1 MQSEK
6 PPQLRVE
13 VILNPHLKVKSGKTR
28 IFIVD
33 DHPIVRQ
40 GLTQLIN
47 LEEDM
52 AVVGE
57 AADAAEAVGAIAKMK
72 PDLALVDISLKGTS
86 GIELTKNILTAHP
99 RMSVLI
105 ISMYDESLY
114 VERALKAGAK
124 GYIMKQ
130 EATDHVATAIRR
142 VLGGDIYVSDKWRNK
157 LVHKFIHGNISGDG
171 SSPEIL
177 SGRELEVLQLIG
189 QGYSTRSISTEL
201 HVSVKTV
208 ESHYAN
214 IKEKLD
220 LNNSHELI
228 QYAVKRSLTES
239 GEIPQQ

>member
-1 MQSEK
+1 M
-6 PPQLRVE
+6 
-13 VILNPHLKVKSGKTR
+13 NPNLKVKNEKTR

-52 AVVGE
+52 TVVGE
-57 AADAAEAVGAIAKMK
+57 ASDVAEAIQGIAKTK

-86 GIELTKNILTAHP
+86 GIELTKNILADHP
-99 RMSVLI
+99 KMSVLI

-114 VERALKAGAK
+114 VERVLKAGAK

-130 EATDHVATAIRR
+130 EATDHVAAAIRK

-157 LVHKFIHGNISGDG
+157 LVHKFIHGNTAGDG

-177 SGRELEVLQLIG
+177 SGRELEVLQLVG
-189 QGYSTRSISTEL
+189 QGYSTRRIATEL

-214 IKEKLD
+214 IKDKLN
-220 LNNSHELI
+220 LKNSHELI
-228 QYAVKRSLTES
+228 QYAVKWSLTEK
-239 GEIPQQ
+239 

>member
-6 PPQLRVE
+6 PPQLKVE
-13 VILNPHLKVKSGKTR
+13 VFLNTHIKVEGGKTR

-52 AVVGE
+52 TVVGE
-57 AADAAEAVGAIAKMK
+57 AADAAEAVGAIAKAK

-86 GIELTKNILTAHP
+86 GIELTKNILTSHP
-99 RMSVLI
+99 EMSVLI

-130 EATDHVATAIRR
+130 EATDHVAAAIRK
-142 VLGGDIYVSDKWRNK
+142 VLGGDIYVSDKWRDK
-157 LVHKFIHGNISGDG
+157 LVHKFIHGNASGDG

-189 QGYSTRSISTEL
+189 QGYSTRHISTEL

-220 LNNSHELI
+220 LKNSHELI

>member
-1 MQSEK
+1 
-6 PPQLRVE
+6 V
-13 VILNPHLKVKSGKTR
+13 NPHANVTNGKTR

-47 LEEDM
+47 QEEDM
-52 AVVGE
+52 TVVGE
-57 AADAAEAVGAIAKMK
+57 AANVAEAVQGIAKMK
-72 PDLALVDISLKGTS
+72 PDLALVDISLKGAS
-86 GIELTKNILTAHP
+86 GLELTKTILAGHP
-99 RMSVLI
+99 QMSVLI

-130 EATDHVATAIRR
+130 EATDHVATAIRK
-142 VLGGDIYVSDKWRNK
+142 VLGGDIYVSDAWRNK
-157 LVHKFIHGNISGDG
+157 LVHKFIHGNKSRDG

-177 SGRELEVLQLIG
+177 SSRELEVLQLVG
-189 QGYSTRSISTEL
+189 QGYATRHIATEL

-214 IKEKLD
+214 IKEKLA
-220 LNNSHELI
+220 LKNAHELI
-228 QYAVKRSLTES
+228 QYAVKWSLTEK
-239 GEIPQQ
+239 